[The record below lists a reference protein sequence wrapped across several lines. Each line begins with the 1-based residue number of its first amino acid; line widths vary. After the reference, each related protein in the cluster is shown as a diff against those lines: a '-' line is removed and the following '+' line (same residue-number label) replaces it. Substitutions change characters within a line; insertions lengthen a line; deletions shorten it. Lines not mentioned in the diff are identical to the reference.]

1 MIRSFRSIDSQK
13 VIYQP
18 VWGTAIR
25 EKNYENALWIRLKE
39 VPVINNWQ
47 VPTNLCQLKQIC
59 TNQGIDLLAILKS
72 FAPKARDGR
81 RHLLL
86 VGFPIPAHIGEDS
99 YEMTWQAIEL
109 PALSC
114 GKYTNRVF
122 HSGKRLSIPQT
133 YGARKGYRPSE
144 AGWWM
149 NDKAKIFLD
158 SMELSWIRSENW
170 SARTIKGRGKLANRL
185 ANQRIVMIGLGSLGA
200 SIAELLTRAGA
211 TQLTC
216 IDGNALEMGNLC
228 RHTLCMTDLYQS
240 KSKLVAKRLTNI
252 DPNIHTTYA
261 ERYLDIDET
270 GALVPDLSSF
280 DIIIDSTGED
290 QVLAL
295 LSATEWKRKIVF
307 CSSSVGLGA
316 KRLYINIQRTKL
328 PHFENFLNLVEPY
341 FQKDSNDFNLDA
353 LPRDGIGCWHP
364 LFPARA
370 DDMWF
375 AACTTVKALEAF
387 VQNSTEKGISLIYE
401 TQTEDGL
408 FNGLRL
414 IEKQYEY
421 REN

>member
-1 MIRSFRSIDSQK
+1 MQ
-13 VIYQP
+13 
-18 VWGTAIR
+18 
-25 EKNYENALWIRLKE
+25 N
-39 VPVINNWQ
+39 
-47 VPTNLCQLKQIC
+47 
-59 TNQGIDLLAILKS
+59 
-72 FAPKARDGR
+72 
-81 RHLLL
+81 
-86 VGFPIPAHIGEDS
+86 
-99 YEMTWQAIEL
+99 
-109 PALSC
+109 
-114 GKYTNRVF
+114 
-122 HSGKRLSIPQT
+122 
-133 YGARKGYRPSE
+133 
-144 AGWWM
+144 
-149 NDKAKIFLD
+149 
-158 SMELSWIRSENW
+158 
-170 SARTIKGRGKLANRL
+170 
-185 ANQRIVMIGLGSLGA
+185 
-200 SIAELLTRAGA
+200 
-211 TQLTC
+211 
-216 IDGNALEMGNLC
+216 
-228 RHTLCMTDLYQS
+228 
-240 KSKLVAKRLTNI
+240 
-252 DPNIHTTYA
+252 PNIHTTYA

>member
-1 MIRSFRSIDSQK
+1 MS
-13 VIYQP
+13 
-18 VWGTAIR
+18 AIQTYFQDFLT
-25 EKNYENALWIRLKE
+25 NIRLPDSLKKALISAHTE
-39 VPVINNWQ
+39 
-47 VPTNLCQLKQIC
+47 LREQLKSDDL
-59 TNQGIDLLAILKS
+59 TKDLLVES
-72 FAPKARDGR
+72 FLQGSYAR
-81 RHLLL
+81 
-86 VGFPIPAHIGEDS
+86 S
-99 YEMTWQAIEL
+99 
-109 PALSC
+109 
-114 GKYTNRVF
+114 
-122 HSGKRLSIPQT
+122 
-133 YGARKGYRPSE
+133 
-144 AGWWM
+144 
-149 NDKAKIFLD
+149 
-158 SMELSWIRSENW
+158 
-170 SARTIKGRGKLANRL
+170 
-185 ANQRIVMIGLGSLGA
+185 
-200 SIAELLTRAGA
+200 
-211 TQLTC
+211 TC
-216 IDGNALEMGNLC
+216 IKPAPGKKVDVDVIVVTNIDHDTVSAQEALEMGNLC

>member
-1 MIRSFRSIDSQK
+1 MI
-13 VIYQP
+13 
-18 VWGTAIR
+18 
-25 EKNYENALWIRLKE
+25 
-39 VPVINNWQ
+39 VPYYPGISL
-47 VPTNLCQLKQIC
+47 LC
-59 TNQGIDLLAILKS
+59 
-72 FAPKARDGR
+72 
-81 RHLLL
+81 
-86 VGFPIPAHIGEDS
+86 
-99 YEMTWQAIEL
+99 
-109 PALSC
+109 
-114 GKYTNRVF
+114 
-122 HSGKRLSIPQT
+122 
-133 YGARKGYRPSE
+133 
-144 AGWWM
+144 
-149 NDKAKIFLD
+149 
-158 SMELSWIRSENW
+158 
-170 SARTIKGRGKLANRL
+170 
-185 ANQRIVMIGLGSLGA
+185 
-200 SIAELLTRAGA
+200 
-211 TQLTC
+211 
-216 IDGNALEMGNLC
+216 
-228 RHTLCMTDLYQS
+228 QS